1 MRLKINSLTVYELEN
16 YLRQGIVIELS
27 PFTIRLQSELSPLTP
42 LLHKLYAHYFLAED
56 DSFAD
61 IQVRIVRKRSIR
73 NWLQPE
79 AQIWV
84 YDNVHSPVFPQE
96 TTLPFLEW
104 GINWCVATRAHHYLL
119 LHTGVVEKNG
129 QTVLLPASPGSG
141 KSTLCTA
148 LIHRGW
154 RLLSDE
160 FGLVRPADLAIVPF
174 PRLIPL
180 KNESIAVI
188 RAFVPDAVLGPE
200 FPKTRKGTI
209 SHLRPPAESI
219 ARAGEIG
226 RAAWIVCP
234 QFQAGAETLLLPL
247 SRTEAFI
254 KLSRNS
260 FNYARIGLRGFETV
274 GRLVESCSSY
284 SLKYSDLEEAI
295 AQLEAL
301 VTGEPPT

>member
-1 MRLKINSLTVYELEN
+1 VRLKINSLTVSELGN

-27 PFTIRLQSELSPLTP
+27 PFTVRLQSELSPLTP
-42 LLHKLYAHYFLAED
+42 LLHQLYAHYSLAED

-119 LHTGVVEKNG
+119 LHTAVVEKNG
-129 QTVLLPASPGSG
+129 QTILLPASPGSG

-188 RAFVPDAVLGPE
+188 RAFAPDAVLGPE

-219 ARAGEIG
+219 ARAGETG

-234 QFQAGAETLLLPL
+234 QFQTGAKTQLLPL
-247 SRTEAFI
+247 SRTETFI

-260 FNYARIGLRGFETV
+260 FNYARIGLHGFETV
-274 GRLVESCSSY
+274 ERLVESCSGF
-284 SLKYSDLEEAI
+284 SLRYSDLEEAI
-295 AQLEAL
+295 AQLDGL
-301 VTGEPPT
+301 VAGGLPA